1 MNISPLT
8 ENKTA
13 YIAVGANLGDREAAC
28 RQGAEMLSG
37 NPDIRIFA
45 HSFYYETAPMGYDDQ
60 PWFVN
65 AVFGVET
72 GLDPEQ
78 LLARLKEAENRA
90 GRDRGTIRFG
100 PRVLDLDLI
109 FYKNEII
116 HTPDLVVPHPRM
128 HQRAFV
134 LRPLADIAP
143 ELIHPKL
150 GRSVRDL
157 LADPAI
163 ADQDC
168 KRLNFK
174 PYNLNLELRSF

>member
-1 MNISPLT
+1 MNQAPDEKKHI
-8 ENKTA
+8 A
-13 YIAVGANLGDREAAC
+13 YIAVGANLGDRVAAC
-28 RQGAEMLSG
+28 RQGAKMLVE
-37 NPDIRIFA
+37 NRDMRIFA
-45 HSFYYETAPMGYDDQ
+45 HSPYYETAPMGYDDQ

-72 GLDPEQ
+72 GLEPAQ

-109 FYKNEII
+109 FFENEII
-116 HTPDLVVPHPRM
+116 HSPDLVVPHPRM

-150 GRSVRDL
+150 GRSVREL
-157 LADPAI
+157 LADPGI
-163 ADQDC
+163 AAQGC
-168 KRLNFK
+168 ERLT
-174 PYNLNLELRSF
+174 LNPPT

>member
-1 MNISPLT
+1 MNQAPDEKKHI
-8 ENKTA
+8 A
-13 YIAVGANLGDREAAC
+13 YIAVGANLGDRVAAC
-28 RQGAEMLSG
+28 RQGAEMLSK
-37 NPDIRIFA
+37 NPDLRIFV
-45 HSFYYETAPMGYDDQ
+45 HSPYYETAPLGYDDQ

-72 GLDPEQ
+72 GLEPEQ
-78 LLARLKEAENRA
+78 LLGRLKEAENRA
-90 GRDRGTIRFG
+90 GRDRSTIRFG

-109 FYKNEII
+109 FYENEII
-116 HTPDLVVPHPRM
+116 HSPDLVVPHPRM

-157 LADPAI
+157 LSDPVI
-163 ADQDC
+163 ADQGC
-168 KRLNFK
+168 ERLN
-174 PYNLNLELRSF
+174 PES